1 MTTENERAKVLYA
14 PVSGELHRSVRIQA
28 FEEGRSVAKL
38 VTEAV
43 EEYLSKSRTTNQGR
57 PLVH

>member
-1 MTTENERAKVLYA
+1 MRREGAKVLYA
-14 PVSGELHRSVRIQA
+14 PVSGELHRDVRITA

-43 EEYLSKSRTTNQGR
+43 QQYLNQRKLGQG
-57 PLVH
+57 